1 MKKARIQRS
10 RLAIGGVLLFGIVWF
25 ADPREVFAVL
35 AGANWI
41 WLTAGLILS
50 VLSNVI
56 SALRWRELAAWLGHP
71 ITSTTALQIYFRAM
85 ALNALLPGGV
95 VGGDVYRALVLRQ
108 QGMHPMGATL
118 SVLLDR
124 VWGFWLVIAI
134 SIMGSAFTWTLIAG
148 QVSWTDQ
155 FPEPSKPLFVVIGI
169 LWTLLPLLFLRRLA
183 PAWRRFH
190 EEVISLETCH
200 MRIRRQYVLQSV
212 AALCVQWLSIGAL
225 ALGAKAIHLEL
236 STAVWATVS
245 FPIFLMAAIP
255 VSWGGW
261 GAREAAAA
269 GALSVFGV
277 SAAQGVGAGLIYG
290 IYALVQAAAGAALF
304 GWHSMQQQTELA
316 RKLNQHRHTRD

>member
-108 QGMHPMGATL
+108 QGMHPM
-118 SVLLDR
+118 
-124 VWGFWLVIAI
+124 
-134 SIMGSAFTWTLIAG
+134 
-148 QVSWTDQ
+148 
-155 FPEPSKPLFVVIGI
+155 
-169 LWTLLPLLFLRRLA
+169 
-183 PAWRRFH
+183 
-190 EEVISLETCH
+190 
-200 MRIRRQYVLQSV
+200 
-212 AALCVQWLSIGAL
+212 
-225 ALGAKAIHLEL
+225 
-236 STAVWATVS
+236 
-245 FPIFLMAAIP
+245 
-255 VSWGGW
+255 
-261 GAREAAAA
+261 
-269 GALSVFGV
+269 
-277 SAAQGVGAGLIYG
+277 
-290 IYALVQAAAGAALF
+290 
-304 GWHSMQQQTELA
+304 
-316 RKLNQHRHTRD
+316 